1 MDFFKI
7 AAVGIFQR
15 VAHIVCCLLGAVSHQ
30 VNQWQGRFA
39 FCQIVA
45 DVFADFFGFA
55 RIVQYIVNDLES
67 RTDVH
72 AVVFQGLLV
81 FGGSLAQNCADLR
94 GSFKQFGCF
103 VLDNLDVLLF
113 GNIRIADVHQLHDFA
128 FGDDV
133 GRICHHFQNTH
144 TARTNHQLEGACI

>member
-7 AAVGIFQR
+7 AAVGIFQS
-15 VAHIVCCLLGAVSHQ
+15 VAHIVCGLLGAVSHQ

-55 RIVQYIVNDLES
+55 RVVQYIVNDLES

-72 AVVFQGLLV
+72 TVVFQGLLV
-81 FGGSLAQNCADLR
+81 LGEAFAKLR
-94 GSFKQFGCF
+94 RLERLLQT
-103 VLDNLDVLLF
+103 VLLF
-113 GNIRIADVHQLHDFA
+113 
-128 FGDDV
+128 
-133 GRICHHFQNTH
+133 
-144 TARTNHQLEGACI
+144 CIG